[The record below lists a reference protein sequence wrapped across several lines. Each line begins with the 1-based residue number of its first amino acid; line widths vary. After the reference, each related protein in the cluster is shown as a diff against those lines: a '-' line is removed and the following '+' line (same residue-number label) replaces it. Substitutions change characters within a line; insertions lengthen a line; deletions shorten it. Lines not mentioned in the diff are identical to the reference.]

1 MLTFDTVQKIG
12 WEIGIP
18 YTEFNGRND
27 LPDDSSDGTQ
37 TTSGRAKL
45 TESNNGRPPML
56 IFTGLVPGILHQ
68 MHGENDTRSFYVL
81 NLDTIKPTQKSY
93 FQQELSIDLKK
104 IIKAEINTNSSD
116 GEASLKN

>member
-104 IIKAEINTNSSD
+104 IIKAEITPTGKKNETNF
-116 GEASLKN
+116 L